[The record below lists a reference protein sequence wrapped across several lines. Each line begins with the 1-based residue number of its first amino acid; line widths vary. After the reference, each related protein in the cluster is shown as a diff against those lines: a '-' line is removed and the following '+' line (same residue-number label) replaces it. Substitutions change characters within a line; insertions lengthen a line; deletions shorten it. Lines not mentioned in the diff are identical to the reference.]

1 MKLVIGNKAYSS
13 WSLRPW
19 IAMKQLGLAFEEI
32 VIPMAQ
38 PGTKAE
44 MLKYSPN
51 GLVPALID
59 GDITVFETIA
69 ILEHLNER
77 HAGGTLWPKDPVAR
91 AHARSVAA
99 EMHGGFAAFRRDCP
113 FNIRRAVKRH
123 VPSADGTKAAERIDA
138 IWQECRARFGQSTEG
153 GGGPF
158 LFGKFSAA
166 DAMYA
171 PVVNRFH
178 IYDVPRSAASE
189 AYMAA
194 IMALPAWAEWAEAA
208 RSEPW
213 VIASSEVP

>member
-19 IAMKQLGLAFEEI
+19 IAMKQLGLAFEEAL
-32 VIPMAQ
+32 IPLQQ

-44 MLKYSPN
+44 ILKHAPN

-59 GDITVFETIA
+59 GDVTVFETLA
-69 ILEHLNER
+69 ILEYLNET
-77 HAGGTLWPKDPVAR
+77 HAEDTLWPRDKAAR

-113 FNIRRAVKRH
+113 FNIRRAVKAH
-123 VPSADGTKAAERIDA
+123 TPSPDGMKAAERIDA
-138 IWQECRARFGQSTEG
+138 IWQDCRARFGH
-153 GGGPF
+153 GGPF
-158 LFGKFSAA
+158 LFGPFSAA

-178 IYDVPRSAASE
+178 VYDVPRSAVSQ
-189 AYMAA
+189 AYMDA
-194 IMALPAWAEWAEAA
+194 IMALPAWAEWAAA
-208 RSEPW
+208 AQAEPW
-213 VIASSEVP
+213 VIAASEVL

>member
-153 GGGPF
+153 G
-158 LFGKFSAA
+158 
-166 DAMYA
+166 
-171 PVVNRFH
+171 V
-178 IYDVPRSAASE
+178 
-189 AYMAA
+189 
-194 IMALPAWAEWAEAA
+194 A
-208 RSEPW
+208 RSCSESSRLRMRCMRRLST
-213 VIASSEVP
+213 ASTSTTCHDRRHPRPIWRPSWRSRPGRNGRRLPGPNLG